1 MIILNSTTLLVLENE
16 VEDNIE
22 YVHGYII
29 YAEDRFRLDIGRIIK
44 NQGNFLYD
52 KNYVY
57 RWRIDKEYPSVYSI
71 KERKEVISKE
81 TAAQLIKHYK
91 SFVL

>member
-1 MIILNSTTLLVLENE
+1 MIILNSTTLLVLEDE

-22 YVHGYII
+22 YVHGYIV
-29 YAEDRFRLDIGRIIK
+29 YAEDSYRFDIGRIIK

-57 RWRIDKEYPSVYSI
+57 RWRIDKEYPSVYNI
-71 KERKEVISKE
+71 KERREEISKE
-81 TAAQLIKHYK
+81 TAVQLMKHYK
-91 SFVL
+91 SFI